1 MTINEPRD
9 DMSRWGEMAR
19 RDAMRR
25 QREDDSPNWVLPA
38 FVGVAILAGIVWYV
52 MGGDRTHTAT
62 TLPSETTG
70 RSERAPA
77 PPAMPTAPRTV
88 PEAPAPQ

>member
-1 MTINEPRD
+1 MTMNDPRD
-9 DMSRWGEMAR
+9 DMARREDMAR
-19 RDAMRR
+19 IDAMRR
-25 QREDDSPNWVLPA
+25 RRVDDSPNWVLPA
-38 FVGVAILAGIVWYV
+38 ILAGCVGYV

-77 PPAMPTAPRTV
+77 PPAIPAAPRTA
-88 PEAPAPQ
+88 PEASAPQ